1 MAGVTLGNWNM
12 EVLLSHVV
20 YIIEVSEWVCVCFA
34 KHYINFSVLAI

>member
-20 YIIEVSEWVCVCFA
+20 YIIEVLNGFVF
-34 KHYINFSVLAI
+34 VLQNTI